1 MKKVKD
7 VEKILYKNNS
17 ISLVRINES
26 LHLYNDVVT
35 YNDIFEI
42 LIYGIQQNVKDE
54 EFWKIKITAA
64 DIRNAK
70 IINLIWFLSGGE
82 KVWNE
87 DNRIYKQDWIFMLD
101 IFHEH
106 LGQRIRKI
114 LKQTTLKELRN
125 RMTQY
130 ISIEDFYEVAL
141 LENLINSNDTT
152 I

>member
-7 VEKILYKNNS
+7 VEKLLYKSNS
-17 ISLVRINES
+17 ISLVRINDAI
-26 LHLYNDVVT
+26 HLYNDVVS
-35 YNDIFEI
+35 YSDIFEI

-54 EFWKIKITAA
+54 EFWKIKINAT
-64 DIRNAK
+64 DIKNAK

-87 DNRIYKQDWIFMLD
+87 DNHIYKQDWIFMLD

-114 LKQTTLKELRN
+114 LKQTTLKELRD
-125 RMTQY
+125 RMYQT
-130 ISIEDFYEVAL
+130 ICIEDFYEVAL
-141 LENLINSNDTT
+141 KEKLVKSNDTT